1 MRCNNCGQNNDPK
14 ARFCASCG
22 VPLTTMSMPGVGSS
36 YGNAWRQ
43 MWKHFWILLLVGI
56 VYVVISSVSS
66 SFTYISNNASAAGV
80 SGVFSLVYSILLVN
94 PLGYG
99 VAFAFLKAARGD
111 KVEFG
116 DMFTVF
122 HNYWK
127 AVLASFLVGIFVII
141 GTALLI
147 VPGIIVAC
155 KLAFTPYLVVDR
167 NMAAMEAIRESWRMT
182 GGHSWKVFLIGLL
195 GIPIGIAGSICFGVG
210 IVIAIIWIYLA
221 IASLYHAV
229 SKSGAAPDWQGVQ
242 EVPGTPD
249 INKESI

>member
-1 MRCNNCGQNNDPK
+1 
-14 ARFCASCG
+14 
-22 VPLTTMSMPGVGSS
+22 
-36 YGNAWRQ
+36 

-66 SFTYISNNASAAGV
+66 SFSYFPHIPNTATV
-80 SGVFSLVYSILLVN
+80 SGVFSLAYSVLLVN

-99 VAFAFLKAARGD
+99 VAFAYLKAARGD
-111 KVEFG
+111 RVEFG
-116 DMFTVF
+116 DMFAVF
-122 HNYWK
+122 HNYWN

-167 NMAAMEAIRESWRMT
+167 NMAAMEAIKESWRMT

-195 GIPIGIAGSICFGVG
+195 GIPIGIAGFICFGIG

-221 IASLYHAV
+221 VASLYHAV
-229 SKSGAAPDWQGVQ
+229 GNSGVAPDWQGVQ
-242 EVPGTPD
+242 EVPRTPD